1 MSVAATPAPAPA
13 RANLGG
19 QAQTLPVALEIA
31 RRSLIL
37 ITRLPSAFIPSIV
50 FPIFLIVAFSGA
62 FNGIVELP
70 GFPTDRI
77 LNWFMPLS
85 ILQASAFAGVGIGVG
100 TARDIETGFYDRF
113 LTSPT
118 SRSALLLGPAIAAF
132 ARSLLPFVAVLIVGV
147 AGGARLTGG
156 PLGLVALLVAA
167 SGTAVTFAL
176 WCMGIAFRTRSQR
189 AAPIMQIGV
198 FFTIFLATAQVPI
211 ASMTG
216 WLQDVA
222 RVNPMTAVLRLARS
236 GFLGEVTWE
245 ECWGGLLAIT
255 VAMALSAWWAARG
268 LRKLIP

>member
-1 MSVAATPAPAPA
+1 VTVAATPVED

-19 QAQTLPVALEIA
+19 QARTLPVALEIA

-37 ITRLPSAFIPSIV
+37 VTRPPSAFIPSIV
-50 FPIFLIVAFSGA
+50 FPVFLIISFSGA
-62 FNGIVELP
+62 FNGLVALP

-85 ILQASAFAGVGIGVG
+85 ILQASAFAGVGIGMG

-113 LTSPT
+113 LSAPT
-118 SRSALLLGPAIAAF
+118 SRPALLLGPALAAV
-132 ARSLLPFVAVLIVGV
+132 ARSLLPFAVVLAVGLV
-147 AGGARLTGG
+147 GGARLTGG
-156 PLGLVALLVAA
+156 PLTLLALLAA
-167 SGTAVTFAL
+167 ATGTCLTFTL

-189 AAPIMQIGV
+189 AAPLMQIGV

-222 RVNPMTAVLRLARS
+222 RVNPMTSVLRLARS

-245 ECWGGLLAIT
+245 QCWGGLLVLA
-255 VAMALSAWWAARG
+255 VAVTLATWWASRG
-268 LRKLIP
+268 LRRLVP